1 MPFLAVGF
9 KGFLPLP
16 APLPLS
22 FIVGEPVNVPL
33 PGEDGQA
40 LQADVDRVCAEYY
53 ERIQDLFERYK
64 ASSGFAHLRLVL
76 KHD

>member
-22 FIVGEPVNVPL
+22 FIVGEPVTVPP
-33 PGEDGQA
+33 PGDDGQA

-53 ERIQDLFERYK
+53 ERIRDLFERYK